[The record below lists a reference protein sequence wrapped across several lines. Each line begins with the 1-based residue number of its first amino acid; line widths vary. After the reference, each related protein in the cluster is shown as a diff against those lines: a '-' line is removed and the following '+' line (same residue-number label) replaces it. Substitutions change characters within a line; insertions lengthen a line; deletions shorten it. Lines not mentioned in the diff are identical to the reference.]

1 MNAKHFLLVLAL
13 LAPSLSYAQ
22 GAPQDKV
29 QGRNSWLK
37 ERLAPMADSV
47 RAHVVK
53 LSGGKASGYGVVI
66 KPGFVLTSDNLI
78 GSSRTMRGTDSN
90 GASHDL
96 TVHARQR
103 KHGVAVLRFNEQ
115 EDSPNAI
122 KLGTS
127 GSLSLG
133 QIVASIGTG
142 EEPLSAGV
150 ISALRRPV
158 QRDGQMGGGGNV
170 FLKMFSDGSNQGHVR
185 NYPRVI
191 QHDGP
196 LEPEHFG
203 SPLVNRKGELVG
215 INVAYPYRG
224 SAHAVGV
231 DTFGKALNDLVAGK
245 STEGPVEAPAKR
257 PTTKRPTTKRP
268 VGPRPHL
275 GAGVAPATPTQLG
288 KGHAFG
294 LYVREVKK
302 DGPAAK
308 SGLAAGD
315 VIVALDGQ
323 PFASMDVFAKR
334 MRAKSPGDTMVL
346 KVLKGAAG
354 IETEVSVVLGKR

>member
-37 ERLAPMADSV
+37 ERLAPLAGSV
-47 RAHVVK
+47 RSHVVK
-53 LSGGKASGYGVVI
+53 LSGGKSAGYGVVI

-78 GSSRTMRGTDSN
+78 GSSRSMRGTDSN
-90 GASHDL
+90 GATHAL

-103 KHGVAVLRFNEQ
+103 KHGVAVLRFNEP
-115 EDSPNAI
+115 EDSPRPI
-122 KLGTS
+122 KLGAS
-127 GSLSLG
+127 GSLAIG
-133 QIVASIGTG
+133 QIVAAIGTG
-142 EEPLSAGV
+142 EDCIAAGV
-150 ISALRRPV
+150 VSALKRPV
-158 QRDGQMGGGGNV
+158 YPDGRAGGGGNV
-170 FLKMFSDGSNQGHVR
+170 FLKMFSDGSNQGHTR
-185 NYPRVI
+185 AYPSVI

-231 DTFGKALNDLVAGK
+231 DTFGKALSDLLAGK
-245 STEGPVEAPAKR
+245 STDAPPVKR
-257 PTTKRPTTKRP
+257 PKRPRTEQP
-268 VGPRPHL
+268 ASGPRPYL
-275 GAGVAPATPTQLG
+275 GAGVAGATPQQLG
-288 KGHAFG
+288 KGHAYG

-302 DGPAAK
+302 GGPAAK
-308 SGLAAGD
+308 AGLTAGD

-334 MRAKSPGDTMVL
+334 MRAKSPGDTMKL

-354 IETEVSVVLGKR
+354 IETEVTVVLGKR

>member
-13 LAPSLSYAQ
+13 LAPSLAHAQ

-37 ERLAPMADSV
+37 ERLAPLAGSV
-47 RAHVVK
+47 RSHVLK
-53 LSGGKASGYGVVI
+53 LSGGKSAGYGVVI

-78 GSSRTMRGTDSN
+78 GSSRSMRGTDSN
-90 GASHDL
+90 GASHAL

-103 KHGVAVLRFNEQ
+103 KHGVAVLRFDEP
-115 EDSPNAI
+115 EDSPSAI
-122 KLGTS
+122 KLGAS
-127 GSLSLG
+127 GSLAIG
-133 QIVASIGTG
+133 QIVAAIGTG
-142 EEPLSAGV
+142 EDPIAAGV
-150 ISALRRPV
+150 VSALRRPV
-158 QRDGQMGGGGNV
+158 YPDSRVGGGGNV
-170 FLKMFSDGSNQGHVR
+170 FLKMFSDGSNQGHTR
-185 NYPRVI
+185 AYPRVI

-224 SAHAVGV
+224 SAHAVGI
-231 DTFGKALNDLVAGK
+231 DTFGKALGDLLAGK
-245 STEGPVEAPAKR
+245 STDAPKA
-257 PTTKRPTTKRP
+257 TKRPRREPKPAT
-268 VGPRPHL
+268 GPRPYL

-288 KGHAFG
+288 KGHVFG
-294 LYVREVKK
+294 LYVREVKE

-308 SGLAAGD
+308 GGLAAGD
-315 VIVALDGQ
+315 VIVAMDGQ

-334 MRAKSPGDTMVL
+334 MRAKSPGDTMKL
-346 KVLKGAAG
+346 KILRGAAG
-354 IETEVSVVLGKR
+354 IEDEVSVVLGKR

>member
-1 MNAKHFLLVLAL
+1 MNAKHFLVVLAL
-13 LAPSLSYAQ
+13 LAPTLSATRASAQ
-22 GAPQDKV
+22 APQDKV

-37 ERLAPMADSV
+37 ERLAPVADSV

-53 LSGGKASGYGVVI
+53 LSGGKAAGYGVVI
-66 KPGFVLTSDNLI
+66 KPGFVLTSDTLI

-90 GASHDL
+90 GATHAL

-103 KHGVAVLRFNEQ
+103 KHGIAVLRFNEP
-115 EDSPNAI
+115 EDSPSPI
-122 KLGTS
+122 KLGAS

-133 QIVASIGTG
+133 QIVAAIGTG

-150 ISALRRPV
+150 VSALRRPV
-158 QRDGQMGGGGNV
+158 HPDGRSGGGNV
-170 FLKMFSDGSNQGHVR
+170 FLKMFSDGSNQGHTR
-185 NYPRVI
+185 SYPRVI

-203 SPLVNRKGELVG
+203 SPLVNRKGQLIG

-231 DTFGKALNDLVAGK
+231 DTFGKALGDLLAGK
-245 STEGPVEAPAKR
+245 STDGPVER
-257 PTTKRPTTKRP
+257 PTKPTKRPAPT
-268 VGPRPHL
+268 GPRPHL

-294 LYVREVKK
+294 LYVREVKTG
-302 DGPAAK
+302 GPAAK

-334 MRAKSPGDTMVL
+334 MRTKSPGDTMKL

-354 IETEVSVVLGKR
+354 IETEILVVLGKR

>member
-13 LAPSLSYAQ
+13 LAPSLTYAQ

-37 ERLAPMADSV
+37 ERLTPLAGSV
-47 RAHVVK
+47 RHHVVK
-53 LSGGKASGYGVVI
+53 LSGGKSGGYGVVI

-78 GSSRTMRGTDSN
+78 GSSRSMRGTDSK
-90 GASHDL
+90 GKTHAL

-103 KHGVAVLRFNEQ
+103 KHGVAVLRFNASQ
-115 EDSPNAI
+115 GSPQPI
-122 KLGTS
+122 KLGAS
-127 GSLSLG
+127 GSLAIG
-133 QIVASIGTG
+133 QIVAAIGTG
-142 EEPLSAGV
+142 PDPIAAGV
-150 ISALRRPV
+150 VSALKRPV
-158 QRDGQMGGGGNV
+158 YPDGRSGGGNV
-170 FLKMFSDGSNQGHVR
+170 FLKMFSDGSNQGHTR
-185 NYPRVI
+185 AYPRVI

-196 LEPEHFG
+196 LEAEHFG

-231 DTFGKALNDLVAGK
+231 DTFGKALGDLLAGK
-245 STEGPVEAPAKR
+245 STDAPAVTPKR
-257 PTTKRPTTKRP
+257 PKRPRP
-268 VGPRPHL
+268 DRQPASGPRPFL

-294 LYVREVKK
+294 LYIREVKEG
-302 DGPAAK
+302 GPAAK
-308 SGLAAGD
+308 SGLTAGD
-315 VIVALDGQ
+315 VIVAMDGQ

-334 MRAKSPGDTMVL
+334 MRAKSPGDTMKL

-354 IETEVSVVLGKR
+354 IETELSVVLGKR